1 MTYESIVP
9 DLLGRL
15 PMGVVAVFDNG
26 EVYVN
31 IAARGI
37 VGPVVAN
44 RMGLYA
50 SLPALAHF
58 LDAHEIPAPQ
68 TIELGNESQR
78 VHAIRLSGKVRAALL
93 LPIQLLRQLQ
103 PELHRLEQFDR
114 DFQEIFCNSFD
125 GIFVADGE
133 GNTLMVN
140 AGCERNYDLSAEQMV
155 GKNVAVF
162 ERKGYIKPVIA
173 GRVIAER
180 RRISAVQHTHT
191 GKTIM
196 VTGIPLLGDDGNVR
210 RVIINSRD
218 TTELLQLQEEL
229 ERTRSLL
236 RRMESEIQALR
247 QENVKLDGVVF
258 QSAPMQRIAAM
269 ALRVAKIDATI
280 LVTGESGVGKEVVV
294 KLIHKK
300 SNRISGPFIKIN
312 CGAIPREL
320 LESELFGYESGSFTG
335 ARRQGKIGLIEAAN
349 GGTLFLDEIG
359 ELALDL
365 QVKLLQVLQDHC
377 FSRVGGTATI
387 KVDIRIIAATNV
399 DLEEMVRHK
408 QFRSDLYYRL
418 NVVPI
423 HIPPLRERHDDIIP
437 LIHLYLTDFNTQYGL
452 PRRIS
457 ERALQS
463 MLKYGWPGNVR
474 ELRNMIERL
483 VVTTSADLISVDDLP
498 RQFLGDD
505 PDDDVNVR
513 ELDAEAQ
520 KGGGS
525 AFRERVAQ
533 FEATLVREAVELLGT
548 TRAAARHLGVSQATV
563 VRKQKLLPP
572 ATRSDT
578 IAPALLSLK
587 PHSDPSSRK

>member
-1 MTYESIVP
+1 MTSLSAVP
-9 DLLGRL
+9 DLLAHL
-15 PMGVVAVFDNG
+15 PVGVVAVFANG
-26 EVYVN
+26 EVYTNV
-31 IAARGI
+31 AARSI
-37 VGPVVAN
+37 VGATVAN

-50 SLPALAHF
+50 SSPTLAHF
-58 LDAHEIPAPQ
+58 LDASEILTPR
-68 TIELGNESQR
+68 TIELGNERQR
-78 VHAIRLSGKVRAALL
+78 VHAIRLSGKNRAALL

-103 PELHRLEQFDR
+103 PELHQLEQSYR
-114 DFQEIFCNSFD
+114 DFQEIFRNSFD
-125 GIFVADGE
+125 GIFVADGK
-133 GNTLMVN
+133 GDTLMVN
-140 AGCERNYDLSAEQMV
+140 AGCERNYDLAAEQMI

-180 RRISAVQHTHT
+180 RRISAVQRTHT

-196 VTGIPLLGDDGNVR
+196 VTGIPLLDDDGNVR

-229 ERTRSLL
+229 ERTRDVL
-236 RRMESEIQALR
+236 RRMESEIQTLR
-247 QENVKLDGVVF
+247 QENVKLEGIVF
-258 QSAPMQRIAAM
+258 QSASMQRIAAL
-269 ALRVAKIDATI
+269 ALRVAKVDAAI

-294 KLIHKK
+294 KLIHKE

-335 ARRQGKIGLIEAAN
+335 ARRQGKIGLVEAAN

-377 FSRVGGTATI
+377 FSRIGGTVTI
-387 KVDIRIIAATNV
+387 KVDLRIIAATNV
-399 DLEEMVRHK
+399 DLEEMVKNK

-437 LIHLYLTDFNTQYGL
+437 LIHLYLADFNTQYGL
-452 PRRIS
+452 ARRIS

-463 MLKYGWPGNVR
+463 MLDYSWPGNVR

-483 VVTTSADLISVDDLP
+483 VVTAPTDLLSVDDLP
-498 RQFLGDD
+498 RQFLGDEANVAF
-505 PDDDVNVR
+505 DVGK
-513 ELDAEAQ
+513 LHAEVQ
-520 KGGGS
+520 LGVES

-533 FEATLVREAVELLGT
+533 FEAALVREAVERLGS
-548 TRAAARHLGVSQATV
+548 TRAAARHLGISQATV
-563 VRKQKLLPP
+563 VRKQKYLPP
-572 ATRSDT
+572 ATGSK
-578 IAPALLSLK
+578 AG
-587 PHSDPSSRK
+587 